1 MTFCTTCGTQSS
13 GEKFCTSCG
22 TSVNELKTEIPVTQ
36 SFYESAVEENLS
48 EKPTSVDSLKVG
60 KSKKKIYLRVG
71 ALFLILGVGIGAFF
85 GGKYSVDV
93 DKAREEAYNL
103 GLSSGETRGYSRGS
117 SDGYT
122 IGFKAGCEGVFER
135 ADYANYL
142 TEYNIYGYGFGK
154 FPGSVYVS
162 KTNC

>member
-1 MTFCTTCGTQSS
+1 MTFCTTCGTQFS

-22 TSVNELKTEIPVTQ
+22 TSVNELKTETPVTQ
-36 SFYESAVEENLS
+36 SFSESEVKEDFS

-60 KSKKKIYLRVG
+60 KSKKKIYLRVS
-71 ALFLILGVGIGAFF
+71 ALLLILGVGIGAFF

-93 DKAREEAYNL
+93 DKAREDAYNL
-103 GLSSGETRGYSRGS
+103 GFSSGETRGYSRGS

-122 IGFKAGCEGVFER
+122 VGFTAGCEDVFER
-135 ADYANYL
+135 ANYANYL
-142 TEYNIYGYGFGK
+142 TKYNIYGYGFGK